1 MRSFKTIP
9 AQRIDAGSIPFQFD
23 SRWIGE
29 PEWTGAESL
38 VVGQFQPISF
48 YRKNRPDH
56 APASIGK

>member
-1 MRSFKTIP
+1 M
-9 AQRIDAGSIPFQFD
+9 
-23 SRWIGE
+23 IGE

-38 VVGQFQPISF
+38 VVGQFQSISF